1 MRRLPG
7 PRRKPTSRWISRQVR
22 GAGGWPGRRS
32 VAAADAP
39 DKPQSDSSRCGLARR
54 CRAGGQRGPRNPGKR
69 KRFGSLRRS
78 GLSLTAGLTGA
89 KARRRCAAW
98 ESRAAPSERGGE
110 IPQVGASPR
119 EILWIR
125 RWADCIHSEVGV
137 RSRGRARSGST
148 RTSDSIAHV
157 DGFAARHARKHSS
170 RPLQEQAQGS
180 TGAEK
185 LATASPRYGL
195 GSGEKP

>member
-7 PRRKPTSRWISRQVR
+7 PLRKPTSRWTSRQAR
-22 GAGGWPGRRS
+22 GAGGWPDRRS
-32 VAAADAP
+32 VAAADTT

-54 CRAGGQRGPRNPGKR
+54 CRSGGQRGPRDQGKR
-69 KRFGSLRRS
+69 KRFGPLRHSR
-78 GLSLTAGLTGA
+78 LSLAARLTGA
-89 KARRRCAAW
+89 KVRRRRTTWGIPPARLLRSAVARYRR
-98 ESRAAPSERGGE
+98 SDQPPRG
-110 IPQVGASPR
+110 
-119 EILWIR
+119 ILRIR
-125 RWADCIHSEVGV
+125 RRAVRIHSEVGV

-180 TGAEK
+180 IGPEM
-185 LATASPRYGL
+185 LVTASPRSGL
-195 GSGEKP
+195 GSG